1 MRKNKIKICCMM
13 LIMTITLLGNISLY
27 VEEVVAV
34 DTSIKDVIHR
44 ADEIGWKYKKLE
56 KNGIKGYIIIQKVL
70 GGGVDSSIV

>member
-44 ADEIGWKYKKLE
+44 ADEIGWKYKKSRE
-56 KNGIKGYIIIQKVL
+56 KWYKRLYNYTKKCWVGEWIPV
-70 GGGVDSSIV
+70 

>member
-44 ADEIGWKYKKLE
+44 ADEIGWKYKK
-56 KNGIKGYIIIQKVL
+56 N
-70 GGGVDSSIV
+70 

>member
-1 MRKNKIKICCMM
+1 MM

-44 ADEIGWKYKKLE
+44 ADEIGWKYKKIRE
-56 KNGIKGYIIIQKVL
+56 KW
-70 GGGVDSSIV
+70 

>member
-13 LIMTITLLGNISLY
+13 LIMTINLLGNISLY

-44 ADEIGWKYKKLE
+44 ADEIGWKYKKIRE
-56 KNGIKGYIIIQKVL
+56 KWYKRLYNYTKKCWVGEWIPV
-70 GGGVDSSIV
+70 